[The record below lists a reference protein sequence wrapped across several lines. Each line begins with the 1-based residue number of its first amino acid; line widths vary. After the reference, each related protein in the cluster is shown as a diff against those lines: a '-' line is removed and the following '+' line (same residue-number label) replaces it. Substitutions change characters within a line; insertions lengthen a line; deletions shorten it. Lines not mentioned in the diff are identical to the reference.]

1 MTDIEITS
9 DEMDQMI
16 NETSKSKRIAK
27 STGKPDKRTITSKIN
42 ARKAGQVKLAKLKEL
57 PLQIIED
64 EMSDDSSSDDD
75 NVLILKQKSN
85 KNKKVA
91 TKRAAMP
98 AQPDNF
104 ELFTLKHDIEQM
116 KQLMHGLAK
125 KKQKTKV
132 IKVAAPPP
140 PIQAP
145 LPVAVVPIVSHTD
158 IIADHMKKKLLNF

>member
-9 DEMDQMI
+9 DELDKMM
-16 NETSKSKRIAK
+16 EEASKPKRIAK

-42 ARKAGQVKLAKLKEL
+42 ARKAGQAKLAKLRAP

-75 NVLILKQKSN
+75 NVLILKQRSN

-91 TKRAAMP
+91 TKRTAMP
-98 AQPDNF
+98 TQPDS
-104 ELFTLKHDIEQM
+104 ELFNLKNDIEQM
-116 KQLMHGLAK
+116 KQLMQGLAK
-125 KKQKTKV
+125 KKQKTKI
-132 IKVAAPPP
+132 IKVAAPVP
-140 PIQAP
+140 PIQVP
-145 LPVAVVPIVSHTD
+145 PPVAVPVVPQTD

>member
-1 MTDIEITS
+1 M
-9 DEMDQMI
+9 
-16 NETSKSKRIAK
+16 
-27 STGKPDKRTITSKIN
+27 
-42 ARKAGQVKLAKLKEL
+42 L
-57 PLQIIED
+57 
-64 EMSDDSSSDDD
+64 DDSFSDDD

-85 KNKKVA
+85 KNKKMA
-91 TKRAAMP
+91 TKRATMP

-104 ELFTLKHDIEQM
+104 ELFTLKHDIKQM

-132 IKVAAPPP
+132 IKVAASIP

-145 LPVAVVPIVSHTD
+145 PPVAVPIVPHMD